1 MKKRILIVLS
11 LLIFITVF
19 KSIKSDDVEEYS
31 TSLFAMNTYI
41 TLELYGEN
49 AKETAKILSNKI
61 NYFENLWSTT
71 LNTSEIYKINSSNGT
86 PAKVS
91 DETADIINYSIN
103 MADKTFGSLNL
114 AIYPLVKEWGFTT
127 GNYRIPAK
135 NDIDSLLKH
144 TDYKKIKLEN
154 NEVLI
159 AKNMKIDLGSIGK
172 GYTSDVVAEIA
183 KNNGISSGLVN
194 LGGNV
199 QAIGT
204 KPNGEKWKL
213 GLQNPFGEGNI
224 GILEIADCA
233 VITSGNYEKYFIGE
247 DGKQYCHIINPLT
260 GYPVDNELTSVTV
273 IGNEGK
279 MCDALS
285 TALFVMGKDKTI
297 EFWKLNKNFEL
308 ILITKDK
315 NVYIT
320 SGLKNSFNITDR
332 ALTVINID

>member
-19 KSIKSDDVEEYS
+19 KSTKSDDVEEYS

-61 NYFENLWSTT
+61 NCFENLWSTT

-91 DETADIINYSIN
+91 DETTDIINYSIN
-103 MADKTFGSLNL
+103 MADKTFGALNP
-114 AIYPLVKEWGFTT
+114 AIYPIVKEWGFTT
-127 GNYRIPAK
+127 GNYKIPAK

-224 GILEIADCA
+224 GILEIANCA
-233 VITSGNYEKYFIGE
+233 VITSGNYEKYFVGE

-273 IGNEGK
+273 VGNEGK